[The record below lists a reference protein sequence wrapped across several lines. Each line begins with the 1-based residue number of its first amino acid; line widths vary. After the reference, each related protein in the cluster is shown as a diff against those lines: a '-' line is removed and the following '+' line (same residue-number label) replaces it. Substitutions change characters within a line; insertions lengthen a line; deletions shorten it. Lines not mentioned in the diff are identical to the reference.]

1 MAYLI
6 DRQRA
11 LYGPDIVVIVTGN
24 RRGERSR
31 VTLRDNSLHRT
42 LSRPRTLV
50 RRARRYLEGMDARWR
65 KPQ

>member
-11 LYGPDIVVIVTGN
+11 LYGPDVVVVVTGN

-31 VTLRDNSLHRT
+31 VTLKDNSLYRT

-50 RRARRYLEGMDARWR
+50 RVAARYPEGMSARWR
-65 KPQ
+65 KPR

>member
-1 MAYLI
+1 MAYLV
-6 DRQRA
+6 DRGRA

-31 VTLRDNSLHRT
+31 VTLRDNSLYRT

-50 RRARRYLEGMDARWR
+50 RMATRYPEGMQTRWR

>member
-42 LSRPRTLV
+42 LSRPRALV
-50 RRARRYLEGMDARWR
+50 RGATRYPEGIDVLWR
-65 KPQ
+65 TPR